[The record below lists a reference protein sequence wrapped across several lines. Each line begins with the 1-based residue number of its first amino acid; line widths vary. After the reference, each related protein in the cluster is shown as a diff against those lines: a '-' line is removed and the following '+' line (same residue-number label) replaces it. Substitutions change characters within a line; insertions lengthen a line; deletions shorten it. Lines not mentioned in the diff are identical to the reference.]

1 MKERGLFAKALSRE
15 FIDDQIGVIVDI
27 SAFINTFVPVLRQ
40 ALRQPLD

>member
-27 SAFINTFVPVLRQ
+27 SALKKR
-40 ALRQPLD
+40 R